1 MITPPSPITNELYL
15 LHMPF
20 DSSYKNVL
28 YFQSYEE
35 QSQYMKSH
43 IITIWDANGQKVHL
57 SFDNCQYIRKDGTLK
72 IPVHIDRLYHC
83 NYVMYRN
90 PYQTEKWFYAFVVNQ
105 RYINDN
111 CTELTIATDVFS
123 TWQRE
128 MIFRP
133 SFVERE
139 HTSDDTIG
147 MNTIPE
153 GLETGPFIVD
163 YEYNIQNYLDPVTII
178 AYMGDTLDGVS
189 LNTAGGL
196 YNGVPSAVPFLLTTY
211 QATTPLVRRINNEGN
226 GDKIFCI
233 FTVPKLAVY
242 DYLNDSGVISSLNQ
256 HAFAQFP
263 EQIRQSEKTV
273 LSLERPKRIDGY
285 TPRNK
290 KLLTYPYCY
299 LGFTAPNGSSKIYR
313 YEHFSGGGGRTIQ
326 FKGISEIN
334 PSPTVLFIP
343 QYYMGRTENIP
354 EASIVNGYPT
364 LSYKNDYYNTWLA
377 QNSQLVNLSVDR
389 ANFNYDVSQAR
400 TTLARDRENSNY
412 MYDMMGNIIGGVG
425 NLLSLNLG
433 GLASNIVGGMQGT
446 ANHGFNMRD
455 IGINAQANRGNWQ
468 YDIKTINAQV
478 EKQSMLPDTGVLS
491 SSNATLLGYN
501 YFGKACF
508 TKFSIKSEYAY
519 RIDQYFDMFGYQ
531 TNAVKIPNLNCRENW
546 NYVKTINANI
556 EGKIPLPD
564 LLELKNI
571 FDSGVTLW
579 HNPKTLYNYH
589 AQNRIV
595 IKRRPKRE

>member
-28 YFQSYEE
+28 YFNSYEE

-43 IITIWDANGQKVHL
+43 IITIWDANGQKVQL

-90 PYQTEKWFYAFVVNQ
+90 PYQKEKWFYAFVVNQ

-139 HTSDDTIG
+139 HATSDEPGD
-147 MNTIPE
+147 NTIAE

-163 YEYNIQNYLDPVTII
+163 YEYSIHDYLEPVTIL
-178 AYMGDTLDGVS
+178 AYMGDNLGGDTIDTDG
-189 LNTAGGL
+189 GD
-196 YNGVPSAVPFLLTTY
+196 YNGISSAVPFLLTDNLHTRV
-211 QATTPLVRRINNEGN
+211 LIHKINADGKGN
-226 GDKIFCI
+226 MIFAV
-233 FTVPKLAVY
+233 FTVPKLAVKNFIESHQSDIINNGY
-242 DYLNDSGVISSLNQ
+242 VKMEGSIKQ
-256 HAFAQFP
+256 P
-263 EQIRQSEKTV
+263 EQTILTM
-273 LSLERPKRIDGY
+273 ERPKRLNGY
-285 TPRNK
+285 NPRNK

-299 LGFTAPNGSSKIYR
+299 LGFTAPNGSPKIYR
-313 YEHFSGGGGRTIQ
+313 YENFRPGTIT

-334 PSPTVLFIP
+334 PSPTVVIIP
-343 QYYMGRTENIP
+343 EHYMGRESNIC
-354 EASIVNGYPT
+354 ESAIVNGYPT

-389 ANFNYDVSQAR
+389 TNFNYDISQAR
-400 TTLARDRENSNY
+400 TTLARDRENSDY

-425 NLLSLNLG
+425 NLLSFNLG
-433 GLASNIVGGMQGT
+433 GLASNIIGGMQGT

-455 IGINAQANRGNWQ
+455 IGINAQSNRGNWQ

-478 EKQSMLPDTGVLS
+478 EKQSMMPDTGALS

-501 YFGKACF
+501 YFGDSCF
-508 TKFSIKSEYAY
+508 TKFSIKYEYAI

-531 TNAVKIPNLNCRENW
+531 TNRVKIPNLTGRENW

-595 IKRRPKRE
+595 VKRRPKRE